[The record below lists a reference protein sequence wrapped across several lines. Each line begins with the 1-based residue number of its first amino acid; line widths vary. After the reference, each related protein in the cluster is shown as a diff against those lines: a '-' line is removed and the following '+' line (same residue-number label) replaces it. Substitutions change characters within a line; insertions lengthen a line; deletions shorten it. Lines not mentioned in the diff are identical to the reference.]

1 MANSNNPDAIA
12 PAKSPILGVGVSLVD
27 VASAA
32 DAVLAWCRTKAR
44 AYVSVSNV
52 HHVVEAQDHPE
63 FESILNGA
71 NMTVPDG
78 APLSWVLR
86 RRGHRCVRQVTGRDL
101 MIAVSARLAKSGNSA
116 FYYGGDDGVADQLAT
131 AMEKRFPGLQ
141 TAGTWS
147 PPFRPLTDDEEA
159 RVVEQINASGAD
171 VVWVGIG
178 TPKQE
183 FWMRDFRDRLDAPV
197 LIAVGAVFDFFTG
210 RLKAAPHWVQ
220 RAYLEWLFRLI
231 MEPRRLWRRY
241 ATTVPRFIWLVT
253 LESLRPE
260 KISNNNK

>member
-1 MANSNNPDAIA
+1 MANSIKPETPA
-12 PAKSPILGVGVSLVD
+12 PAKSSILGVGISLVD

-32 DAVLAWCRTKAR
+32 DTVMAWCREKAQV
-44 AYVSVSNV
+44 YVSVSNV
-52 HHVVEAQDHPE
+52 HHVIEAQDQPD
-63 FESILNGA
+63 FKAVLNGA
-71 NMTVPDG
+71 DMTVPDG

-86 RRGHRCVRQVTGRDL
+86 RRGHQRVRQVTGRDL
-101 MIAVSARLAKSGNSA
+101 MLAVSARLASSGGSA
-116 FYYGGDDGVADQLAT
+116 YYYGGDEGVADQLAT
-131 AMEKRFPGLQ
+131 AMTKRFPGLK
-141 TAGTWS
+141 TAGAWS

-159 RVVEQINASGAD
+159 RVVAQINASGAD

-210 RLKAAPHWVQ
+210 RLRAAPHWVQ

-260 KISNNNK
+260 KHF

>member
-1 MANSNNPDAIA
+1 MASSNIPDATV

-32 DAVLAWCRTKAR
+32 DAVLAWCRAKAR

-52 HHVVEAQDHPE
+52 HHIMEAQDHPE
-63 FESILNGA
+63 FKAVLVGA

-86 RRGHRCVRQVTGRDL
+86 RRGHQRVRQVTGRDL
-101 MIAVSARLAKSGNSA
+101 MLAVNARLAKSGGSA
-116 FYYGGDDGVADQLAT
+116 FYYGGDDGVAEQLAT
-131 AMEKRFPGLQ
+131 TMEKRFPGLK
-141 TAGTWS
+141 TAGAWS
-147 PPFRPLTDDEEA
+147 PPFRPLTDEEGA
-159 RVVEQINASGAD
+159 WVVAKINASGAD
-171 VVWVGIG
+171 VVWIGIG

-183 FWMRDFRDRLDAPV
+183 YWMRDFRDRLDAPV

-241 ATTVPRFIWLVT
+241 ATTVPRFIWLVAR
-253 LESLRPE
+253 ESLSSGRT
-260 KISNNNK
+260 